1 MYPEGIKEISHDIKR
16 ATESTTI
23 TPLGSLRPVDTGAV
37 RGLAGPLLRLLVATV
52 PNSRPLCE
60 RSGDCAAG
68 GLSPREFT

>member
-23 TPLGSLRPVDTGAV
+23 SPLGSRRPVDTGAV
-37 RGLAGPLLRLLVATV
+37 RGLAGPLLRFVVGAV
-52 PNSRPLCE
+52 PNARPLCE

-68 GLSPREFT
+68 D